1 MAKNSE
7 YWRERFQ
14 QLEDAMHSES
24 EGIARYII
32 KQYQIALRQMDKELA
47 LWYQRFAENN
57 GIDFAEA
64 KRLLNTNELPEFRLS
79 VSEYMAIA
87 QQESLSDEWKH
98 KLDNAYVRVR
108 VSRMES
114 LQLALQNCIERLFK
128 KQEITFNKELPSVYN
143 SSYYHTAFEIQKGF
157 EVGYTFQG
165 IDEKKL
171 KAVVLRPWASDD
183 KNFIDRIAEHKKNLI
198 SMLNLEMTQAVIR
211 GDDYRAAATNLT
223 SRMGIS
229 QRAAMKLVMTESA
242 YVASQAQHDCFKN
255 LDVEQYEFIATL
267 DRHTSEIC
275 RSMDRKHFKMSDFKP
290 GTTAPPMHPN
300 CRSCTAPYF
309 GDEED
314 IGRAARNLGDG
325 KTFHV
330 AGDMSYKEWRDK
342 ISATKKEYFKTHD
355 GWWKGRKRSPEQCKA
370 ISKRMKGKWAG
381 DKNPRHINPL
391 NGELNGRWKGGILD
405 TYVELRSD
413 TKDWKIVDSED
424 GIKVDTSSFQISKF
438 SSKIIS
444 TDKVL

>member
-1 MAKNSE
+1 
-7 YWRERFQ
+7 
-14 QLEDAMHSES
+14 
-24 EGIARYII
+24 
-32 KQYQIALRQMDKELA
+32 
-47 LWYQRFAENN
+47 
-57 GIDFAEA
+57 
-64 KRLLNTNELPEFRLS
+64 
-79 VSEYMAIA
+79 
-87 QQESLSDEWKH
+87 
-98 KLDNAYVRVR
+98 
-108 VSRMES
+108 MES

-128 KQEITFNKELPSVYN
+128 KQENTFSKELPSVYN

-165 IDEKKL
+165 IDENKL

-342 ISATKKEYFKTHD
+342 IS
-355 GWWKGRKRSPEQCKA
+355 
-370 ISKRMKGKWAG
+370 
-381 DKNPRHINPL
+381 NIN
-391 NGELNGRWKGGILD
+391 
-405 TYVELRSD
+405 
-413 TKDWKIVDSED
+413 
-424 GIKVDTSSFQISKF
+424 
-438 SSKIIS
+438 
-444 TDKVL
+444 

>member
-24 EGIARYII
+24 EGIVRYFI
-32 KQYQIALRQMDKELA
+32 KQYQIALRQMNKELA

-64 KRLLNTNELPEFRLS
+64 KKLLNTNELPEFRLS
-79 VSEYMAIA
+79 VSEYMTIA
-87 QQESLSDEWKH
+87 QQENLSDEWKR

-128 KQEITFNKELPSVYN
+128 KQENSFNKELPSIYN

-165 IDEKKL
+165 IDENKL
-171 KAVVLRPWASDD
+171 KTVLSRPWAADS
-183 KNFIDRIAEHKKNLI
+183 KTFSDRIWEHKNNLI
-198 SMLNLEMTQAVIR
+198 NTLNLEMTQAVIR
-211 GDDYRAAATNLT
+211 GDEYRGAA
-223 SRMGIS
+223 SRIADRMRVS
-229 QRAAMKLVMTESA
+229 QGVAMKLVMTESA

-314 IGRAARNLGDG
+314 IGRAARGLDDG

-330 AGDMSYKEWRDK
+330 GCSY
-342 ISATKKEYFKTHD
+342 STKKEK
-355 GWWKGRKRSPEQCKA
+355 
-370 ISKRMKGKWAG
+370 
-381 DKNPRHINPL
+381 
-391 NGELNGRWKGGILD
+391 
-405 TYVELRSD
+405 
-413 TKDWKIVDSED
+413 
-424 GIKVDTSSFQISKF
+424 
-438 SSKIIS
+438 
-444 TDKVL
+444 

>member
-24 EGIARYII
+24 EGIARYFI

-64 KRLLNTNELPEFRLS
+64 KRLLNTNELSEFRLS
-79 VSEYMAIA
+79 VSEYIAIA
-87 QQESLSDEWKH
+87 QQENLSDEWKRQ
-98 KLDNAYVRVR
+98 LDNAYVRLR

-128 KQEITFNKELPSVYN
+128 KQENTFNKELPSVYN

-165 IDEKKL
+165 IDENKL
-171 KAVVLRPWASDD
+171 KTVLSRPWSTDS
-183 KNFIDRIAEHKKNLI
+183 KTFSDRIWEHKSNLVNT
-198 SMLNLEMTQAVIR
+198 LNLEMTQAVIR
-211 GDDYRAAATNLT
+211 GDDYRGAASRIADRMRVSQSATM
-223 SRMGIS
+223 R
-229 QRAAMKLVMTESA
+229 LVMTESA

-330 AGDMSYKEWRDK
+330 SGDMSYKEWKNK
-342 ISATKKEYFKTHD
+342 IS
-355 GWWKGRKRSPEQCKA
+355 
-370 ISKRMKGKWAG
+370 
-381 DKNPRHINPL
+381 NIN
-391 NGELNGRWKGGILD
+391 
-405 TYVELRSD
+405 
-413 TKDWKIVDSED
+413 
-424 GIKVDTSSFQISKF
+424 
-438 SSKIIS
+438 
-444 TDKVL
+444 